1 MKRTQARSV
10 ASCNSVAGMRTRWA
24 GRTTPG
30 LFDRSFAG
38 GLGERWRLLI
48 VGSNDFEPEVQKAFG
63 PG

>member
-10 ASCNSVAGMRTRWA
+10 ASCNSVASVRTRWA
-24 GRTTPG
+24 KRPTPG
-30 LFDRSFAG
+30 LFDCSFAG
-38 GLGERWRLLI
+38 GRGERWMLLI